1 MKKENIFDLYEQQ
14 NRKQAQPKPE
24 RLPEEVAPEEIEPE
38 EVTPEPDNAEP
49 EPAPEAQ
56 PEKPEE
62 GEDNGV

>member
-14 NRKQAQPKPE
+14 NRKTAQPKPE

-38 EVTPEPDNAEP
+38 EVITEPDNAEP

-62 GEDNGV
+62 GEGNGV